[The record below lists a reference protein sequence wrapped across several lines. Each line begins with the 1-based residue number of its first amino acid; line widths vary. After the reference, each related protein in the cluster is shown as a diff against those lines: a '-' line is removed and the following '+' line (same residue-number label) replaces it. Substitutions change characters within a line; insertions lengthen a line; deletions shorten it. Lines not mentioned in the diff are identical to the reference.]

1 MITRNK
7 GHHPLLSTW
16 RLFDTWQTASTA
28 VSATVPLG
36 GVMFLAA
43 IERRGVGR
51 TSLRLALPGVVVG
64 LAIGLIAPVGPRA
77 RVAVAVAVPA
87 ATLG

>member
-1 MITRNK
+1 
-7 GHHPLLSTW
+7 
-16 RLFDTWQTASTA
+16 
-28 VSATVPLG
+28 
-36 GVMFLAA
+36 MFLAA

-64 LAIGLIAPVGPRA
+64 LAIGLFAPVGSRG